1 MNVKDEEKMMDQANE
16 LREIMDDKEE
26 PKDKLKEQSKD
37 SFEEIDILNLPPRKE
52 VHKNSGKSHFRFSK
66 PLIRFLSVI
75 LVLIAIIA
83 WVLAESNNF

>member
-16 LREIMDDKEE
+16 LREIMDDKEQ

-37 SFEEIDILNLPPRKE
+37 SFEEIDILNLPPRRE
-52 VHKNSGKSHFRFSK
+52 VHKNSGKSHIRFSK